1 MALDITITK
10 SPFRKPTDKE
20 NFDTGKFIEVDE
32 WQQLFENVLQAP
44 VEIQR
49 FEDETRADFLVRAE
63 RLFKEHLTNN
73 GYEMLGRIWHYFRD
87 AFYAQSEVAKLLEEC
102 LNVKQTTQNELALSA
117 LESLIFACN
126 EAIKVKSGIWL
137 ISD

>member
-10 SPFRKPTDKE
+10 SPFGKPIDKE
-20 NFDTGKFIEVDE
+20 NFDTGRWIEIDE

-44 VEIQR
+44 VEVQR
-49 FEDETRADFLVRAE
+49 FKDETRADFLVRKE

-73 GYEMLGRIWHYFRD
+73 GYEMLGRIWYHLRD
-87 AFYAQSEVAKLLEEC
+87 AFYAQSEVIKLLEEC
-102 LNVKQTTQNELALSA
+102 LSIKQKTQNKLALSA

-126 EAIKVKSGIWL
+126 EAIQVKSGIWL
-137 ISD
+137 VSD